1 MSQSKISNFW
11 KRHEP
16 SSSSQLEQ
24 PPLTKKLKINNQ
36 LPTSLNDSV
45 IKMPNLPC
53 HKRINSVLDS
63 GDNLKPNNETKTDI
77 NAKINE
83 KEILIENK
91 IINYTSENK
100 DNENLI
106 ESEENKKSQAQI
118 RVFDTIWLSMYP
130 WLRYDKTTQLMTCEI
145 CIKYGKSNSFTKG
158 CTRKRI
164 DVLNEHI
171 AITSHIEA
179 IKDEVESKRSKEL
192 FDKALEKS
200 ESNNFIMLK
209 ISYFIA
215 QFNLSFTIYPKLCD
229 LIFRDVYKL
238 LGVSL
243 KNDKNYENDKMLKQ
257 YIESISY
264 VIEEKLILRAIKSPY
279 FSLLFDESRTQRKLS
294 N

>member
-77 NAKINE
+77 SAKINE

-106 ESEENKKSQAQI
+106 
-118 RVFDTIWLSMYP
+118 
-130 WLRYDKTTQLMTCEI
+130 
-145 CIKYGKSNSFTKG
+145 
-158 CTRKRI
+158 
-164 DVLNEHI
+164 
-171 AITSHIEA
+171 
-179 IKDEVESKRSKEL
+179 
-192 FDKALEKS
+192 
-200 ESNNFIMLK
+200 
-209 ISYFIA
+209 
-215 QFNLSFTIYPKLCD
+215 
-229 LIFRDVYKL
+229 
-238 LGVSL
+238 
-243 KNDKNYENDKMLKQ
+243 
-257 YIESISY
+257 
-264 VIEEKLILRAIKSPY
+264 
-279 FSLLFDESRTQRKLS
+279 
-294 N
+294 